1 MAKIIKEIIIMLL
14 VCLVTML
21 VLAISLYKFIPNRKI
36 VPEIATYKAS
46 EEVQDLL
53 EDNIDQNTNQTSQNI
68 ATYEVTAGELKGY
81 QKTNIYVPGKSNP
94 FAPASKS
101 VSGDGENTGS
111 DGNNSSD
118 GTSSENNTSN
128 NKKNDNPNSS
138 NQTTSPSIYQNNG
151 SK

>member
-81 QKTNIYVPGKSNP
+81 QKTNIYVPGKSN
-94 FAPASKS
+94 
-101 VSGDGENTGS
+101 TGS

-118 GTSSENNTSN
+118 GTSSGNNTGN
-128 NKKNDNPNSS
+128 NNKNDNPNSS

>member
-101 VSGDGENTGS
+101 VSGDGEI
-111 DGNNSSD
+111 
-118 GTSSENNTSN
+118 
-128 NKKNDNPNSS
+128 
-138 NQTTSPSIYQNNG
+138 QVITTKMIIQIVRTRRLHQVFTKIMVQNNFDINIIFA
-151 SK
+151 

>member
-81 QKTNIYVPGKSNP
+81 QKTNTYVPGKSNP
-94 FAPASKS
+94 FAPASQSTS
-101 VSGDGENTGS
+101 VDGENPSS
-111 DGNNSSD
+111 DVNNS
-118 GTSSENNTSN
+118 GTSS
-128 NKKNDNPNSS
+128 NKDKNENPNIS
-138 NQTTSPSIYQNNG
+138 NQTTPPSIYENNG

>member
-53 EDNIDQNTNQTSQNI
+53 EDNIDQNDNQTSQNI
-68 ATYEVTAGELKGY
+68 ATYEVTASELKGY
-81 QKTNIYVPGKSNP
+81 QKTNTYGPGKSNP

-111 DGNNSSD
+111 DG
-118 GTSSENNTSN
+118 TSSENNTSDN
-128 NKKNDNPNSS
+128 NKNDNPNSS